1 MRPGGAQP
9 GEQAIHLRRGSDLA
23 GPFEGGPDLSGV
35 SFGASSMANI
45 RQTWAPCRR
54 RGKQR
59 FSGCLISRPMP
70 GHRPAG
76 FGREAAGAYGPG
88 ASRTRRRFVVQIGR
102 GTGETSGRR
111 PSATRPR
118 RMRDSDATHPRQLD
132 RPICTDALQVLSA
145 SGPIVPRHETFL
157 SSAVGRPQLAG
168 ASGAVSAAGPHRA
181 ARTPAHRDRKD
192 RWNACRLTPGLTRLA
207 WPAAPWLSRH
217 VAASTGLRCSACSAR
232 LQPTRDDG
240 PCPQQDQRR
249 HDYRPAHRPCR
260 RRGVHRPV
268 LCRCVGDQPA
278 VRQQATGNLH
288 GLARDRPSG
297 RRAGSGVVGA
307 PVTGGPVR
315 GRTGGSGAT
324 RAPPWRH
331 RPAEAA
337 SG

>member
-1 MRPGGAQP
+1 MRGTVIDSFHSGCGNRNGNRHRRWRCHGATLCGP
-9 GEQAIHLRRGSDLA
+9 ADTVALRRTAEDPAGAAGLTVSSCAGCRWAAACVPAGLSPGNRRSISAAAAIAPDRSKAARTLA
-23 GPFEGGPDLSGV
+23 AS
-35 SFGASSMANI
+35 ASSMANI

-54 RGKQR
+54 RGKRR

-181 ARTPAHRDRKD
+181 ARTPTDRAQ
-192 RWNACRLTPGLTRLA
+192 RPLGSPPSAPGRSA
-207 WPAAPWLSRH
+207 PADP
-217 VAASTGLRCSACSAR
+217 V
-232 LQPTRDDG
+232 
-240 PCPQQDQRR
+240 
-249 HDYRPAHRPCR
+249 RPAHRAHVPR
-260 RRGVHRPV
+260 
-268 LCRCVGDQPA
+268 
-278 VRQQATGNLH
+278 N
-288 GLARDRPSG
+288 
-297 RRAGSGVVGA
+297 
-307 PVTGGPVR
+307 GP
-315 GRTGGSGAT
+315 
-324 RAPPWRH
+324 
-331 RPAEAA
+331 
-337 SG
+337 